1 MDKHKKWV
9 LNTYPSYWNRAA
21 HKYGLDAY
29 CQRLIDII
37 SSYGPKNV
45 FELAIGNGYPLA
57 DGLEGRSIAV
67 AGLDISPLLIQE
79 LNKSNP
85 NIHAT
90 AGLFEEYIVDE
101 VKKYDI
107 VYCLRSSWYFENFLN
122 AVEFMIAMT
131 KPEGYIIFDI
141 MNADSVH
148 NKSMIRKKNLS
159 FPYTVIKNT
168 IKTLL
173 NMLSGSQKYMIDSIF
188 GVREIMRSRNEIES
202 FLNNSG
208 FSYKALTL
216 SDVLG
221 QSGQWLQTSNDQK
234 ILYIVKNIK
243 MHHDNIF

>member
-9 LNTYPSYWNRAA
+9 NSYPAYWSRAA
-21 HKYGLDAY
+21 KKYGLDDY

-37 SSYGPKNV
+37 TSYQPRTV

-57 DGLEGRSIAV
+57 DGLEKRSIAV

-79 LNKSNP
+79 LNESNP

-90 AGLFEEYIVDE
+90 AGCFEEYIVDE
-101 VKKYDI
+101 AKKYDL

-131 KPEGYIIFDI
+131 KPGGHIIFDI
-141 MNADSVH
+141 MNADSIH
-148 NKSMIRKKNLS
+148 NKSMVRKKNLL
-159 FPYTVIKNT
+159 FLYTAIKNT

-173 NMLSGSQKYMIDSIF
+173 NMLSGSQKYMTDSIF
-188 GVREIMRSRNEIES
+188 GIREIMRSRCEIES

-208 FSYKALTL
+208 LSYKALTL
-216 SDVLG
+216 GDVLE
-221 QSGQWLQTSNDQK
+221 QSGQELQSSGDQK
-234 ILYIVKNIK
+234 IIYIVKNS
-243 MHHDNIF
+243 